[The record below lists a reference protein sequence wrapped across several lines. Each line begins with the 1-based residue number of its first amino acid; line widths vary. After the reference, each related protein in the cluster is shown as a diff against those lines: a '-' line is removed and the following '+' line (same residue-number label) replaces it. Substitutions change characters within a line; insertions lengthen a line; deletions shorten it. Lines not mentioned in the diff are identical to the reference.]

1 VILARFVHTSD
12 LHLGSPFSGIE
23 RSSPAVARELHEA
36 TYITLDNIVDL
47 CIRESVDG
55 LLIAGDVFE
64 VRSLASQ
71 LRYQAALRRL
81 DAEGVRSFI
90 CHGNHDALDQW
101 EARLDLPATAHH
113 FGPTAETVPL
123 NPKRPD
129 DVVVTGVSFESR
141 EIRRNLAA
149 SFVRPSSSRFG
160 IGLLHAQLSSLAF
173 ANDRY
178 AGCTIEDLTGLG
190 YGYWALGH
198 VHERK
203 IIEQDDVTIAYSGAP
218 QGLNRRQSGPR
229 GVNLVSVH
237 DDGSLSIEFVET
249 AAVRWQHLD
258 IDLAGLDTEQA
269 LLDSLRRSL
278 ESLRRECG
286 ERPCVY
292 DVTLGGTTSLHTSL
306 HREGFIDD
314 LVSTLNQEFGRG
326 EPWAWCASMTVNS
339 RAPFDRAAR
348 LQGED
353 FVGAL
358 LRLVERTSSEP
369 ALRQSLLSSCRE
381 LLDDP
386 GIARLL
392 ERPDEAEV
400 EQLLRDAE
408 TLCLAGL
415 EEGEDR

>member
-229 GVNLVSVH
+229 GVNLVSIH
-237 DDGSLSIEFVET
+237 DDGAVSVEFVET
-249 AAVRWQHLD
+249 AAVRWQH
-258 IDLAGLDTEQA
+258 IDVDLTTAETEQHLIDA
-269 LLDSLRRSL
+269 LRDSVA
-278 ESLRRECG
+278 SLRRECG
-286 ERPCVY
+286 ARPFVF
-292 DVTLGGTTSLHTSL
+292 DVMLSGTTSLHPSL
-306 HREGFIDD
+306 HRDGFVDD
-314 LVSTLNQEFGRG
+314 MISTLNQQFGG
-326 EPWAWCASMTVNS
+326 DDPWAWCANMEIAS

-348 LQGED
+348 LRGED

-358 LRLVERTSSEP
+358 LRLVDRASREP
-369 ALRQSLLSSCRE
+369 ALRQSLLSRCHG
-381 LLDDP
+381 LLDDSTFAP
-386 GIARLL
+386 LL

-415 EEGEDR
+415 EEGEVR